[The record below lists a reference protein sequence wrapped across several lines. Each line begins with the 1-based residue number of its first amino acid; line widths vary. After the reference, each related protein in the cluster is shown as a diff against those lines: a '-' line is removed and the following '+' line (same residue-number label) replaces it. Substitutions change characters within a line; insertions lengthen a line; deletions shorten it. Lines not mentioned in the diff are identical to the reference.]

1 MPLEGERMPL
11 SSGKSSIDLFFN
23 PKSVVVVGSMGSPFF
38 GARVVAFNMRKFG
51 FKGQIYLVNPKYKS
65 VDGFD
70 VYPNV
75 RSVPGEVDLAVI
87 ITSAEAVSG
96 VIDDCGEKGV
106 EAAVVVADGFAE
118 RGAKGAALQKRMVE
132 TARRWGIRVLG
143 PNTIGVLDA
152 WSGVITNPYYI
163 DYDSVRRGPVAL
175 VAQTGIIGPQAM
187 SFCDMRLPL
196 SKVCDLGNKCD
207 VDESDILEYLGDDP
221 GTKVIAMH
229 LEDVKDGRR
238 FMRVARKVTAEK
250 PVIVLKP
257 GKTEESARAVQ
268 SHTGAM
274 AGNYAVYESAMKQA
288 GILLVDTFQE
298 LLSIPKI
305 FAYQPLPRGN
315 RLGIVTITGG
325 GGVMAIDAA
334 SRMGLRLAK
343 LSRESIEKLA
353 SIHPSMASHP
363 VDVGPAFPVSDDP
376 RKLYKGSWSI
386 VLNDENVD
394 AAFITLYATRWFPHK
409 EIAEELSRLRE
420 TGKPVAVWAY
430 GPRIEDIVSLYQ
442 ALEEAEV
449 PFFFTI
455 EEAIKAL
462 ALTHHY
468 AQIKEKLRKYVT

>member
-1 MPLEGERMPL
+1 MP
-11 SSGKSSIDLFFN
+11 SSKDTSSLDIFFK
-23 PKSVVVVGSMGSPFF
+23 PDSVAVIGSMSSPFF
-38 GARVVAFNMRKFG
+38 GAHVVAFNMKKFG

-65 VDGFD
+65 VGDFK
-70 VYPNV
+70 VYPSV
-75 RSVPGEVDLAVI
+75 RNIPGEVDLAVI
-87 ITSAEAVSG
+87 VTSAEVVPG
-96 VIDDCGEKGV
+96 LIEECGEKRV
-106 EAAVVVADGFAE
+106 RAVVVVADGFAE
-118 RGAKGAALQKRMVE
+118 RGSEGASLQRRLVE
-132 TARRWGIRVLG
+132 AARKWGIRVLG

-152 WSGVITNPYYI
+152 WSGSVTNPYHI
-163 DYDSVRRGPVAL
+163 DYESVRRGSVAF

-187 SFCDMRLPL
+187 SFHDMRLPL

-207 VDESDILEYLGDDP
+207 VDESDMLEYLGEDP
-221 GTKVIAMH
+221 DTKVIAMH

-238 FMRVARKVTAEK
+238 FIRVARKVASEK

-257 GKTEESARAVQ
+257 GKTEESAKAMQ

-274 AGNYAVYESAMKQA
+274 MGNYAVYESAMKQA
-288 GILLVDTFQE
+288 GVLLVDTFQE
-298 LLSIPKI
+298 LLSIPKV

-343 LSRESIEKLA
+343 LSSESIERLV

-363 VDVGPAFPVSDDP
+363 VDVGPAFPVSGDP
-376 RKLYKGSWSI
+376 RKLYRGSWDV
-386 VLNDENVD
+386 VLNDKNVD
-394 AAFITLYATRWFPHK
+394 AALITLYATRWFPHK
-409 EIAEELSRLRE
+409 EIAEEISRLRE

-430 GPRIEDIVSLYQ
+430 GPRIDDVINLYK

-455 EEAIKAL
+455 EEAVKAL
-462 ALTHHY
+462 ALLYRYTH
-468 AQIKEKLRKYVT
+468 IREKLRRHVAS